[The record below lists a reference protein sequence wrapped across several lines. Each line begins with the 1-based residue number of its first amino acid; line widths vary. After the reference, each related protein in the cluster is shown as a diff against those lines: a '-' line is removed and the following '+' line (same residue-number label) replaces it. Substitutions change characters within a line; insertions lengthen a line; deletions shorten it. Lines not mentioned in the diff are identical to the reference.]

1 MAYPTVSAPYGL
13 KPVNLIGGQ
22 VFAGSTRNL
31 PIQYGYATNIFYGDF
46 VSITRGFVTRLAVT
60 DGGSASTGAAN
71 YGQTGIFLGCSFTNP
86 ITKQKQFQQYWPA
99 STLAGDAV
107 AIVVDDP
114 DTIFRCAVVTS
125 QGGTTIGSAAPSMI
139 GLNMTVSNL
148 AGSTANGNS
157 SNGVLNSSAASTS
170 TLPVRVIDVVPDT
183 AVQLGTA
190 TWSSGTTTLT
200 LTNSNFA
207 ALPVG
212 TAVGFLAA
220 NGQYVGTANWVSTAA
235 AANATSVV
243 VNAQYGVVNAG
254 GAAATATAIPASSTM
269 VFTQYPEVLVKIN
282 FGFHEYYNATGT
294 STA

>member
-1 MAYPTVSAPYGL
+1 
-13 KPVNLIGGQ
+13 
-22 VFAGSTRNL
+22 
-31 PIQYGYATNIFYGDF
+31 
-46 VSITRGFVTRLAVT
+46 
-60 DGGSASTGAAN
+60 
-71 YGQTGIFLGCSFTNP
+71 
-86 ITKQKQFQQYWPA
+86 
-99 STLAGDAV
+99 
-107 AIVVDDP
+107 
-114 DTIFRCAVVTS
+114 
-125 QGGTTIGSAAPSMI
+125 MI

-148 AGSTANGNS
+148 AGNINTGNS

-200 LTNSNFA
+200 LTNSNFS

-220 NGQYVGTANWVSTAA
+220 NGQYVGNANWVSTAA

>member
-60 DGGSASTGAAN
+60 DGGSASTGAVN

-86 ITKQKQFQQYWPA
+86 ITKQKQFQQFWPA

-125 QGGTTIGSAAPSMI
+125 QGGTTIGSAAPSMV

-148 AGSTANGNS
+148 AGNINTGNS

-200 LTNSNFA
+200 LTNSNFS

-269 VFTQYPEVLVKIN
+269 VFTQYPEVLVKLN